1 MRLFDHMLTSKQFRS
16 MNKIEGAFE
25 TNSHTPSFVN
35 FNISENEV
43 HFVNNCG
50 TKINSSIYN
59 REDIF
64 NN

>member
-1 MRLFDHMLTSKQFRS
+1 
-16 MNKIEGAFE
+16 MNKIEGAIE

-50 TKINSSIYN
+50 TKRNSSIYN